1 MLMNYAQQQRATPR
15 KIGGITA
22 VVLLHV
28 VMVYGLIT
36 GSAHRVIEAVS
47 QPLMTKIIQETKP
60 PDLPPPPPPPPKVA
74 APPPPFIPMP
84 EIQVRQ
90 PVVSKAI
97 TQVTTTKPVEAPPP
111 VAAPV
116 AAPQPAPAV
125 RVPPVI
131 DAAHACRKPEYPSI
145 SRRLEETGTVV
156 LNFLI
161 DLDGKVVDSNVAQS
175 SGKNRL
181 DEAARQALALCNF
194 KPGTVDGKPEKS
206 WAQIR
211 YTWTLN

>member
-1 MLMNYAQQQRATPR
+1 MGDTELMNYAQQQRATPR
-15 KIGGITA
+15 QMGGIVA
-22 VVLLHV
+22 VILLHV
-28 VMVYGLIT
+28 VMVYGLVT
-36 GSAHRVIEAVS
+36 GSAHRVVEAIS

-60 PDLPPPPPPPPKVA
+60 PDQPPPPPPPKVMT
-74 APPPPFIPMP
+74 PPPPFIPMP

-90 PVVSKAI
+90 PVATKAI

-111 VAAPV
+111 VV
-116 AAPQPAPAV
+116 VPQPKEIV

-131 DAAHACRKPEYPSI
+131 DAAHSCRKPEYPSI
-145 SRRLEETGTVV
+145 SRRLEEAGTVV

-161 DLDGKVVDSNVAQS
+161 DVDGKVIDSNVAQS
-175 SGKNRL
+175 SGKARL
-181 DEAARQALALCNF
+181 DEAARQALVLCNF

-206 WAQIR
+206 WAQLR